1 MEHINRF
8 IEHTVLKP
16 DMMKQN
22 IEAAAEESIHYKFTG
37 LCVPP
42 CWIKL
47 AKILVKNEDILVV
60 APIGFPLGYSVT
72 AVKQAEINKAIE
84 DGADEL
90 DMVWNI
96 SSFKTDP
103 ASAGE
108 EIESCAS
115 LVHEA
120 NRILKIIIETCYL
133 SNEEIVAAC
142 AICSEAGVDFVKTS
156 TGFGPAG
163 ARVEDIKLMR
173 KTLPSHVG
181 IKASGGIREFVSAV
195 SLIEAG
201 ADRIGTSSGR
211 KIMKEALQS
220 L

>member
-8 IEHTVLKP
+8 IEQTILKP
-16 DMMKQN
+16 DITQRD
-22 IEAAAEESIHYKFTG
+22 IEVVAAETIHYQFTG

-47 AKILVKNEDILVV
+47 SKDLVKNEDILVV
-60 APIGFPLGYSVT
+60 APIGFPLGYST
-72 AVKQAEINKAIE
+72 TTVKQAEIRKAME

-96 SSFKTDP
+96 SAFKTDP
-103 ASAGE
+103 ALARK
-108 EIESCAS
+108 EIEICAA

-120 NRILKIIIETCYL
+120 NRILKVIIETCYL
-133 SNEEIVAAC
+133 SNAEIVAAC
-142 AICSEAGVDFVKTS
+142 AICSDTGVDFVKTS

-163 ARVEDIKLMR
+163 ARVEDIKLIR
-173 KTLPSHVG
+173 ESLPSHVG
-181 IKASGGIREFVSAV
+181 IKASGGIRDFASAV
-195 SLIEAG
+195 SLIDAG
-201 ADRIGTSSGR
+201 ADRIGTSSGG
-211 KIMKEALQS
+211 KIMKEALQK

>member
-1 MEHINRF
+1 MDHINRF

-16 DMMKQN
+16 DMLKLD
-22 IEAAAEESIHYKFTG
+22 IEAAAEEAIHYKFTG

-47 AKILVKNEDILVV
+47 SKDLVKNEDILVV
-60 APIGFPLGYSVT
+60 APIGFPLGYST
-72 AVKQAEINKAIE
+72 STVKQAEIRKAME

-96 SSFKTDP
+96 SAFKTD
-103 ASAGE
+103 AAWARE
-108 EIESCAS
+108 EIEICAA

-120 NRILKIIIETCYL
+120 NRILKVIIETCYL
-133 SNEEIVAAC
+133 SKEEIVAAC
-142 AICSEAGVDFVKTS
+142 AICSDTGVDFVKTS

-173 KTLPSHVG
+173 ESLPSHVG
-181 IKASGGIREFVSAV
+181 IKASGGIRDLASAV

-201 ADRIGTSSGR
+201 ADRIGTSSGG
-211 KIMKEALQS
+211 KIMKEALQK